1 MHVTLRPT
9 ERPEHAS
16 QLAAAS
22 LASDPEPGLI
32 IAAGGDGTINEV
44 ANGMIAIN
52 TSVPLA
58 ILPAGTASVL
68 AMEMRMGK
76 DIVAAARQ
84 LPSMVPRR
92 IAVGRFTPDQG
103 KQRHFLLMAGAGLDA
118 SVASRVQPDVKR
130 RFGKFAYWLAGFSAA
145 GEALPQMEA
154 EINGR
159 RHTTGFALIARVR
172 NYGGDL
178 ELARRVTLLEDTFET
193 VLFEGKSTWPF
204 TKYLTGA
211 VLGRMN
217 SMKGVTMDRCSSLTL
232 RPLSAEPVA
241 VQLDGELVGF
251 LPAKIEIVPNA
262 LTLMTPADLESR
274 YL

>member
-1 MHVTLRPT
+1 MHVTLQPT

-16 QLAAAS
+16 QLAAES
-22 LASDPEPGLI
+22 LASEPGPGLI
-32 IAAGGDGTINEV
+32 IAAGGDGTINEI
-44 ANGMIAIN
+44 ANGMIASN
-52 TSVPLA
+52 SLVPLA

-92 IAVGRFTPDQG
+92 IAVGRFTPGQG

-145 GEALPQMEA
+145 GEALPQMEV
-154 EINGR
+154 EIEGQ
-159 RHTTGFALIARVR
+159 RHITGFALVARVR

-211 VLGRMN
+211 VLGKMD
-217 SMKGVTMDRCSSLTL
+217 SMKGVTVARCSELTL

-241 VQLDGELVGF
+241 VQLDGEIVGH
-251 LPAKIEIVPNA
+251 LPARIDIVPNA

>member
-1 MHVTLRPT
+1 MHVTLQPT

-16 QLAAAS
+16 QLAAES
-22 LASDPEPGLI
+22 LASEPGPGLI
-32 IAAGGDGTINEV
+32 IAAGGDGTINEI
-44 ANGMIAIN
+44 ANGMIASN
-52 TSVPLA
+52 SLVPLA

-92 IAVGRFTPDQG
+92 IAVGRFTPGQG

-145 GEALPQMEA
+145 GEALPQMEV
-154 EINGR
+154 EIEGQ
-159 RHTTGFALIARVR
+159 RHITGFALVARVR

-211 VLGRMN
+211 VLGTMS
-217 SMKGVTMDRCSSLTL
+217 SMTGVTIERCGDLTL
-232 RPLSAEPVA
+232 RPLSDDPVA
-241 VQLDGELVGF
+241 VQLDGELVGH
-251 LPAKIEIVPNA
+251 LPARIDIVPNA
-262 LTLMTPADLESR
+262 LTLMTPADLVSR
-274 YL
+274 YR